1 MVFYVLT
8 TTGYQELVKALGRVP
23 SPVWLNKG
31 VLSEAEL
38 AELRS
43 TGHNVTEFSG
53 QRSPEDHQAITQDIW
68 TIQEHHDGE
77 SVWVQY
83 PPSA

>member
-8 TTGYQELVKALGRVP
+8 TTGYHDLVAELGRNP
-23 SPVWLNKG
+23 SPVWLNEG
-31 VLSEAEL
+31 VLTKDEVDQ
-38 AELRS
+38 LRS
-43 TGHNVTEFSG
+43 TGHKVTVFSVRRNPEEF
-53 QRSPEDHQAITQDIW
+53 ETITKDIW

>member
-8 TTGYQELVKALGRVP
+8 TTGYQDLSAELGRAP
-23 SPVWLNKG
+23 SPVWLNEG
-31 VLSEAEL
+31 VLTSDEVARLREAGIQVTVFSEY
-38 AELRS
+38 R
-43 TGHNVTEFSG
+43 N
-53 QRSPEDHQAITQDIW
+53 PEDLEAITKDIW

>member
-8 TTGYQELVKALGRVP
+8 TTGYQDLVAELGRNP
-23 SPVWLNKG
+23 SPVWLNEG
-31 VLSEAEL
+31 VLSNAQI

-43 TGHNVTEFSG
+43 SGHKVTVFSG
-53 QRSPEDHQAITQDIW
+53 QRSPDDFQAITKNVFI
-68 TIQEHHDGE
+68 IQEHHDGE
-77 SVWVQY
+77 SVWVQF

>member
-8 TTGYQELVKALGRVP
+8 TTGYQDLVAELGRTP
-23 SPVWLNKG
+23 SPIWLNEG
-31 VLSEAEL
+31 VLAKEEVARLREAGIMVTVFSEH
-38 AELRS
+38 RD
-43 TGHNVTEFSG
+43 
-53 QRSPEDHQAITQDIW
+53 PEDLQAITKDIW
-68 TIQEHHDGE
+68 TILEHHEGE